1 MIHNHSTN
9 KLIIKAVASLNKAIR
24 SHAYRAILSG
34 FQVKSKVQF
43 IANVVSAKIK
53 VPAYYGYGSCRT
65 KKQKTNAA
73 LNFWNAKYSFHTEH
87 NGNADFKYV
96 RPTLPKGYGAILT
109 AAEKLGEFSWS
120 DLLLSL
126 PHYAEK
132 IYAAYSSWC
141 KLSGGIKKVRVNGK
155 TYKAVISYHGYVSN
169 YLNSYRS
176 YFLRNRIMVRIK
188 GTNKL
193 TLTADGKKLLA
204 GMKQLPSMR

>member
-34 FQVKSKVQF
+34 FKVKSKAQF
-43 IANVVSAKIK
+43 IANVVSAKITLPSWMGVLPK
-53 VPAYYGYGSCRT
+53 SKKKKLDTAQCFWDT
-65 KKQKTNAA
+65 KYT
-73 LNFWNAKYSFHTEH
+73 FHTEH

-120 DLLLSL
+120 ELLLSL
-126 PHYAEK
+126 PHYQEK
-132 IYAAYSSWC
+132 IKNAYRNWC
-141 KLSGGIKKVRVNGK
+141 RYGGYKIVRVKGK
-155 TYKAVISYHGYVSN
+155 EYKVQIGYMGYVSN

-176 YFLRNRIMVRIK
+176 YFLRNRIMVRVK

-193 TLTADGKKLLA
+193 QLTADGKKLLA